1 MCRHCVRNP
10 QPGSSKTP
18 KKGCFEKNE
27 EGKAVQFN
35 LGEQT
40 KVRPRNARMTMG
52 GSAKREKEGLWLS
65 WKEAIQRTALEEDHL
80 RDLML
85 SKYSYASIPYKK
97 KRQVTSAG
105 IEAGD
110 GVNPQ
115 QEKRKATQV
124 EESPSLQRDDPAKAI
139 LQVLEDQD
147 EEDRQQKVNR
157 TQTGKEEGVREASK

>member
-40 KVRPRNARMTMG
+40 KVSYRSILQKKCLHNSKKFNRIFYNASWTRWGQEMLGWQWVDLRKERRRACGFRGRKQFNGPRLSKTKLL
-52 GSAKREKEGLWLS
+52 SIETILKVFAKYPPCRED
-65 WKEAIQRTALEEDHL
+65 QL

-105 IEAGD
+105 EL
-110 GVNPQ
+110 
-115 QEKRKATQV
+115 K
-124 EESPSLQRDDPAKAI
+124 SPPSCHCCR
-139 LQVLEDQD
+139 V
-147 EEDRQQKVNR
+147 
-157 TQTGKEEGVREASK
+157 